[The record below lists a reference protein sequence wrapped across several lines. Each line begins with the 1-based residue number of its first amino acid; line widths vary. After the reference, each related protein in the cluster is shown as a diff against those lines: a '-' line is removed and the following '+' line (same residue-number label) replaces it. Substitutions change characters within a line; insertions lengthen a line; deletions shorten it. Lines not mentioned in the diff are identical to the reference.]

1 MMQRIW
7 IPVLSAVL
15 VVSCMGLDQPEDAM
29 RDEEMAFA
37 EAESAPGMMV
47 AKAPASPPAEA
58 PRRSRMESAQPSVPV
73 PQERKI
79 IRHGNM
85 SIEVESV
92 EDALELIKRW
102 VDSMEGYVT
111 NESMSEDGYSRK
123 TGSITCRIPTGELD
137 GAMER
142 LKGLGKVEDVSVSAD
157 DITDQYYD
165 LQIRMENQKQLEKRL
180 LELLNRQTNK
190 LSDLLEVER
199 ELARVRTQIDSMEG
213 RKRLWDNQV
222 AYSTLYVNV
231 YEPMP
236 TIAGDDGGAFRT
248 LMRSFGEA
256 ANNFVLMI
264 AGIIAASGAII
275 PLIAVFVFV
284 IWLMLK
290 VWRRRKRKAEAT
302 AGSDNA

>member
-1 MMQRIW
+1 MMRRIW

-15 VVSCMGLDQPEDAM
+15 VVSCMGLDSQEEAVL
-29 RDEEMAFA
+29 DEETAFA

-47 AKAPASPPAEA
+47 AKAPASPPVEA
-58 PRRSRMESAQPSVPV
+58 PARRSRTESVQPSVPV

-102 VDSMEGYVT
+102 VDSVDGYVT

-180 LELLNRQTNK
+180 LELLDRQTNK

-248 LMRSFGEA
+248 LMRSFGKA

-264 AGIIAASGAII
+264 AGIIAASGAIV

-284 IWLMLK
+284 LWLMLK
-290 VWRRRKRKAEAT
+290 IWRRRKRKA
-302 AGSDNA
+302 AGSDNT